1 MILYYNLSDEEYFP
15 SLLATGDGIEA
26 MGEVTTIKVRNGMSF
41 VLLINLLIIINNI
54 VIITIKIFFF
64 YKKKKLLILQVENF
78 TLGSV

>member
-41 VLLINLLIIINNI
+41 VLLINLLMIINNI

-64 YKKKKLLILQVENF
+64 YQKKKIVNITSRKFHIR
-78 TLGSV
+78 